1 MRFFRFAGH
10 TKKER
15 RAPAAE
21 VVPAFRIPGK
31 IRSRRPENRFARGK
45 KGSGN
50 MTVTFKGVPMTLCG
64 KTLREGG
71 SLPDFTL
78 TGNGLEMVRGSELTG
93 IRVLLTVP
101 SLDTGVC
108 DLEVR
113 RFNETAAQFEGV
125 SVYAVSMDLPFAQK
139 RWCGAAGVDRVR
151 CLSDYR
157 DHSFGK
163 ATGTRIEELGLLT
176 RAVFVADEEGKL
188 VYVEY
193 VPEVAEHPDYEACL
207 NCLKKLPGSCRAAE

>member
-1 MRFFRFAGH
+1 
-10 TKKER
+10 
-15 RAPAAE
+15 
-21 VVPAFRIPGK
+21 
-31 IRSRRPENRFARGK
+31 
-45 KGSGN
+45 

-78 TGNGLEMVRGSELTG
+78 TGNGLETVRGSELTG

-207 NCLKKLPGSCRAAE
+207 NCLKKLPDSCRAAE